1 MKVQYTRNRH
11 QKYYLRSF
19 AIFITTQISFEIN
32 TGKDSS
38 INLDEL
44 CSDDECEDRQ
54 KPLPLPECFGQGEF
68 SVTDSTASE
77 RKRRKDK
84 SSRTSYFG
92 TKQLKLYNMELDP
105 FEINDVSDSNIEIV
119 NFLLV
124 KMANY
129 YVSRLN

>member
-1 MKVQYTRNRH
+1 MNHKNTR
-11 QKYYLRSF
+11 
-19 AIFITTQISFEIN
+19 
-32 TGKDSS
+32 KDSS

-54 KPLPLPECFGQGEF
+54 KPLPLPECFGQGQF
-68 SVTDSTASE
+68 SVTDTTSIDQ
-77 RKRRKDK
+77 KRRTSRDT

-92 TKQLKLYNMELDP
+92 SKQLKLYNMELDP

-124 KMANY
+124 KMADY
-129 YVSRLN
+129 YVSRLKLRNKL